1 MRHKSARS
9 FALGSPDQRR
19 FESGA
24 WRVSGA
30 SALPRK
36 FSGLTIPNGG
46 QHVVLED
53 SPGLET
59 ERGILVKTLNHG
71 FVARAG
77 VAVVALTG
85 VAVVV
90 PGIQAAQAA
99 GGGMKATVVEGVSRS
114 PVGKMLATTSGAS
127 LYTLSTGSCTGSCL
141 TVWPPLLMPAGKTK
155 PRGAECLSTVSM
167 AGGLQ
172 VTYDNKPLYTF
183 EDDSGTSLNG
193 NHVAGFVAAKIK
205 KACPAS

>member
-9 FALGSPDQRR
+9 LAPGSPDQRT
-19 FESGA
+19 FEPGA
-24 WRVSGA
+24 WPVSGDDRFA
-30 SALPRK
+30 KEILRVH
-36 FSGLTIPNGG
+36 N
-46 QHVVLED
+46 LEWLRTRSPEE
-53 SPGLET
+53 SPGQEA
-59 ERGILVKTLNHG
+59 ERGLLVKTLDHG
-71 FVARAG
+71 FVARTG
-77 VAVVALTG
+77 VAVVALTA
-85 VAVVV
+85 VAVVL
-90 PGIQAAQAA
+90 PGMQIAQAA
-99 GGGMKATVVEGVSRS
+99 GGGKKATVVEGVSRS

-127 LYTLSTGSCTGSCL
+127 LYILPTGSCTGTCL

-155 PRGAECLSTVSM
+155 PRGAECLSTVSTG
-167 AGGLQ
+167 GGLQ